1 MTFELPLLVLLVVTA
16 AGAIMVKDLI
26 SAVFILGS
34 YSFALALVWALLGA
48 VDVAFVEAVVGAGL
62 ATVFFLL
69 TLFGTTEKDT
79 HIRRPPVPWTALLG
93 LPILGMLLL
102 YGAGDLPAFGDTNSP
117 ASIHISP
124 FYIENSLEQTATP
137 NLVTAV
143 LMDYRSFDTFIETI
157 VIFTAGIACALILR
171 KGDS

>member
-1 MTFELPLLVLLVVTA
+1 MTYELPLLILLVVTA

-69 TLFGTTEKDT
+69 TLFGTSDKDT
-79 HIRRPPVPWTALLG
+79 HIRRPPVPWTAIVG
-93 LPILGMLLL
+93 LPILGILLL

-117 ASIHISP
+117 ASIYISP
-124 FYIENSLEQTATP
+124 FYLENSLEQTATP
-137 NLVTAV
+137 NVVTAV